1 MTTSLLFAAA
11 TFYSGIL
18 VPVIAMA
25 IGPIIVFTALYF
37 KNQRRRFWHE
47 TARVALE
54 KGQPLPADPEEGI
67 RRQYD
72 GARSPLRDVRTAL
85 ILLAVS
91 AGLYLSF
98 RENERQMLVGCYITG
113 CIGIALLISAALTAL
128 FRSKSSDQNT
138 RPPQA

>member
-1 MTTSLLFAAA
+1 MTTSLPFAAA
-11 TFYSGIL
+11 TLYSGIII
-18 VPVIAMA
+18 PVIAMA

-37 KNQRRRFWHE
+37 KNQRRRLWHE

-54 KGQPLPADPEEGI
+54 KGQPLPADPEEGT
-67 RRQYD
+67 RRQSD
-72 GARSPLRDVRTAL
+72 DARAPLRDVRTAL

-98 RENERQMLVGCYITG
+98 RENERQMLVGSYITG
-113 CIGIALLISAALTAL
+113 CIGIALLISAALTA
-128 FRSKSSDQNT
+128 FFASKSSDQKP